1 MVRDLRSTAAEEGIC
16 MSFVLYILGFIILI
30 CGLVYGAVL
39 LHIPQQWVAVG
50 VVVLVGL
57 GILTGVTSTRQ
68 RDPSRDV

>member
-1 MVRDLRSTAAEEGIC
+1 
-16 MSFVLYILGFIILI
+16 MSFVLYIVGFIILI
-30 CGLVYGAVL
+30 CGLVYGATL
-39 LHIPQQWVAVG
+39 LHVPQQWVAVG